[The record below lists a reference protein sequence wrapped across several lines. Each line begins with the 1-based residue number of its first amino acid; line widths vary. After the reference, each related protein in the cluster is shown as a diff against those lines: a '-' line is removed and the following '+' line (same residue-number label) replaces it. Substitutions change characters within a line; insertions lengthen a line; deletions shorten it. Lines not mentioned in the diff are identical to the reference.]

1 MNIVTLILRL
11 IHIFGGVFWVGASL
25 MMSYFVAP
33 TAGATAENGQKF
45 IQHLIGRTRFSTMMA
60 AAGGS
65 AVLAGILLYLIDS
78 GGFASAWMKSGA
90 GIGFGIGGVFGLI
103 GFVFGIMIGQNNT
116 ALGKLGA
123 QIQGQPTPEQ
133 LAQIA
138 AIRKNLGMVTPIHTW
153 SLILATLFMASARYF
168 FF

>member
-1 MNIVTLILRL
+1 MNIVILMLRL
-11 IHIFGGVFWVGASL
+11 VHIFGGVFWVGAALL
-25 MMSYFVAP
+25 MSFFISP
-33 TAGATAENGQKF
+33 TAGITAENGQKF
-45 IQHLIGRTRFSTMMA
+45 MQHLMGRTRFTTMMS

-78 GGFASAWMKSGA
+78 GGFTSAWMKSGA
-90 GIGFGIGGVFGLI
+90 GIGVGIGGVFGLI
-103 GFVFGIMIGQNNT
+103 GFVFGIMIGSNNT
-116 ALGKLGA
+116 ALSNLGA

-138 AIRKNLGMVTPIHTW
+138 AIRKNLSMVTPIHTW
-153 SLILATLFMASARYF
+153 ALILATLFMASARYF

>member
-1 MNIVTLILRL
+1 MHIVTLILRL

-33 TAGATAENGQKF
+33 TAGAIAENGQKF
-45 IQHLIGRTRFSTMMA
+45 IQHLMGRTRFSTMMA
-60 AAGGS
+60 VAGGS

-78 GGFASAWMKSGA
+78 GGFTSAWMKSGA
-90 GIGFGIGGVFGLI
+90 GIGFGVGGVFGLI
-103 GFVFGIMIGQNNT
+103 GFVFGIMIGRNNT

-123 QIQGQPTPEQ
+123 QIQGPPTPEQ

-138 AIRKNLGMVTPIHTW
+138 AIRKNLSVVTPIHTW
-153 SLILATLFMASARYF
+153 ALILATLFMASARYF

>member
-1 MNIVTLILRL
+1 MHIVTLILRL

-33 TAGATAENGQKF
+33 TAVATAENGQKF

-78 GGFASAWMKSGA
+78 GGFTSAWMTSGA

-103 GFVFGIMIGQNNT
+103 GFVFGIMIGRNNT

-133 LAQIA
+133 LAQIT

-153 SLILATLFMASARYF
+153 ALILATLFMASARYF

>member
-1 MNIVTLILRL
+1 MNIVMLILRL
-11 IHIFGGVFWVGASL
+11 VHIFGGVFWVGAAL
-25 MMSYFVAP
+25 MLSFFISP

-45 IQHLIGRTRFSTMMA
+45 MQHLMGRTRLSTMMS

-78 GGFASAWMKSGA
+78 GGFTSAWMRSGA

-103 GFVFGIMIGQNNT
+103 GFVFGIMIGRNNT

-133 LAQIA
+133 LVQIA
-138 AIRKNLGMVTPIHTW
+138 AIRKNLSVVTPINTW
-153 SLILATLFMASARYF
+153 ALILSTLFMASARYF